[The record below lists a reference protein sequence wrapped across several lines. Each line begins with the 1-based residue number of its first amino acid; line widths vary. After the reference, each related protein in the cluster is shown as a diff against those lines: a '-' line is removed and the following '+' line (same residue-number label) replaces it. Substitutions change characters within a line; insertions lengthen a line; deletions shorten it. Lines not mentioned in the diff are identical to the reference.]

1 MIAVSNFSV
10 DVNEAKFSIEITL
23 PRPLSVE
30 GRNQVLRYLAATHGN
45 DLRRYRF
52 IGHQKLHLVTKSN
65 EDSFK
70 VLEAYADRL
79 LL

>member
-65 EDSFK
+65 EGSFK

>member
-1 MIAVSNFSV
+1 MIAVSNFSI

-23 PRPLSVE
+23 PRPLSAE
-30 GRNQVLRYLAATHGN
+30 GRNQVLRYLATTHGN

-52 IGHQKLHLVTKSN
+52 IGHQKIHLVTKSN
-65 EDSFK
+65 KGSFK
-70 VLEAYADRL
+70 ALEAYADKL